1 MRWLLFLLF
10 TFSTFG
16 AWAGNCDLNTSH
28 IQKGIEGYGTYIFK
42 PVTLSGT
49 LALREGTFTND
60 DWLAVC
66 LSVITERRDY
76 PDRRSAAQHRV

>member
-42 PVTLSGT
+42 PVTLSG
-49 LALREGTFTND
+49 ALLNKSNF
-60 DWLAVC
+60 C
-66 LSVITERRDY
+66 
-76 PDRRSAAQHRV
+76 

>member
-28 IQKGIEGYGTYIFK
+28 IQKGIEGYGTYISNPSPS
-42 PVTLSGT
+42 PVLWRYAKAPLPMMTG
-49 LALREGTFTND
+49 
-60 DWLAVC
+60 C
-66 LSVITERRDY
+66 LFVSHYRRRDY